1 MTILQDIKAA
11 SLAAR
16 KAHEADI
23 AASLI
28 TLLSEASMIGKNDG
42 GRETTD
48 AETIAVVK
56 KFIKNIDETLKV
68 RKGDQGDPIIDKLIL
83 ERLLYCGFLPK
94 QMTEEE
100 IKFFFETVVE
110 QSHTNIP
117 KLGDMLKVL
126 KLMHDGQYDGGLAAK
141 LAKEILSK

>member
-11 SLAAR
+11 SLTAR
-16 KAHEADI
+16 KAHETDV

-48 AETIAVVK
+48 AETTAVVK
-56 KFIKNIDETLKV
+56 KFIKNIDETLNV
-68 RKGDQGDPIIDKLIL
+68 RKSDQGDPIIGKLIL
-83 ERLLYCGFLPK
+83 ERLLYRSFLPK

-110 QSHTNIP
+110 QSHPNMP

-141 LAKEILSK
+141 LAKEIISR

>member
-1 MTILQDIKAA
+1 MILQDIKAA

-16 KAHEADI
+16 KAHEAD
-23 AASLI
+23 AAISLI

-68 RKGDQGDPIIDKLIL
+68 RKGDQRDPVVVKLTM
-83 ERLLYCGFLPK
+83 ERLLYNSFLPK
-94 QMTEEE
+94 QLTEDELKGMLAF
-100 IKFFFETVVE
+100 IVAKSYPTLPTL
-110 QSHTNIP
+110 S
-117 KLGDMLKVL
+117 DMLKAL
-126 KLMHDGQYDGGLAAK
+126 KFSYDGLYDGGTAAK

>member
-11 SLAAR
+11 SLTAR
-16 KAHEADI
+16 KAHETDV

-48 AETIAVVK
+48 AETTAVVK

-68 RKGDQGDPIIDKLIL
+68 RNGDLIDPVTVKLTM
-83 ERLLYCGFLPK
+83 ERLLYNSFLPK
-94 QMTEEE
+94 QLTEDELKDM
-100 IKFFFETVVE
+100 IAFIVAKSYPALPT
-110 QSHTNIP
+110 
-117 KLGDMLKVL
+117 LGDVL
-126 KLMHDGQYDGGLAAK
+126 KALKFSYDGLYDGGTAAK
-141 LAKEILSK
+141 LTKEIISR